1 MSSELLMLDK
11 LMNATQTE
19 LPLSG
24 RLSTLLGRPTILVKV
39 IDGGRLGCLY
49 PLLPPE
55 VVDGDR
61 KTMGDRER
69 AWMMTLPGPLRVR
82 HRLEV
87 ENVKFHVI
95 AIAALEPRLTYEEA
109 ERFGDDAN
117 GLYQAILRF
126 SGLLTDVPA
135 PAPAPT
141 PAAVEVERDVV
152 EVGA

>member
-1 MSSELLMLDK
+1 MSELLMLEA
-11 LMNATQTE
+11 LMKATETD
-19 LPLSG
+19 LPLSE
-24 RLSTLLGRPTILVKV
+24 RLAKLLGRRTVKVKV

-55 VVDGDR
+55 IVEGDR
-61 KTMGDRER
+61 ETMGQRER
-69 AWMMTLPGPLRVR
+69 AWMMTLPGPQRVR

-117 GLYQAILRF
+117 DLYQAILRF
-126 SGLLTDVPA
+126 SGLMPAAA
-135 PAPAPT
+135 PAPVE
-141 PAAVEVERDVV
+141 AVRDVV

>member
-1 MSSELLMLDK
+1 MSELLMLDA
-11 LMNATQTE
+11 LMKATETE
-19 LPLSG
+19 LPLSA
-24 RLSTLLGRPTILVKV
+24 RLAALLGRKVMKVKV

-55 VVDGDR
+55 VVEGDR
-61 KTMGDRER
+61 ETMGQRER
-69 AWMMTLPGPLRVR
+69 AWMMTLPGPQRVR

-117 GLYQAILRF
+117 DLYQAILRF
-126 SGLLTDVPA
+126 SGLLTPAAAPPAAASDSA
-135 PAPAPT
+135 PA
-141 PAAVEVERDVV
+141 EVARDVV